1 MKQNLLSQE
10 ADYEDETRQM
20 VLNWLFYLIHKFLV
34 LLLLPLIDITSN
46 IYKIFKDESIKL
58 LIIIIIIKIVKLQIS
73 EFQFFCPIGL
83 V

>member
-58 LIIIIIIKIVKLQIS
+58 LIIINYLLAYT
-73 EFQFFCPIGL
+73 FH
-83 V
+83 